1 MNLFHSYLES
11 LYLKKKTYQ
20 NINVKAPRRNFPA
33 ALRLYFIDLI
43 NQITLLKC
51 TINDIKHVN
60 IEQLIPIIIVNVV
73 ICIYKYRKLNFKYI
87 DKHCVYSFIPIILTF
102 PFPLPHLF

>member
-1 MNLFHSYLES
+1 MRFPTGTLANTNLKCES
-11 LYLKKKTYQ
+11 VSQLSGKFVFKKNTYQ

-51 TINDIKHVN
+51 TINYIKHVN

-73 ICIYKYRKLNFKYI
+73 ICI
-87 DKHCVYSFIPIILTF
+87 
-102 PFPLPHLF
+102 